1 MSYAGQRV
9 LVAGGA
15 GFIGAHLV
23 RALLGD
29 GAEEVTVVDNYR
41 TASADSLTPASRLKV
56 LQHDIVEPLQLD
68 GPLDVIFNLAC
79 PASPVHYQADPI
91 ATWRS
96 SVYGT
101 DNLLTLARS
110 KGARLV
116 QASTSEVYG
125 DPLESPQAE
134 TYRGNTSF
142 LGPRAC
148 YDEGKR
154 AAESLLMDF
163 HRVHGMD
170 VRIARLFNTYGPGMA
185 EQDGRVVSNFIVQ
198 ALRGEALTVYGN
210 GRQTRSFCY
219 VSDTVRGLMA
229 LGLREGLSGEVVN
242 LGNPNE
248 VTILTLAEE
257 LGRLIG
263 VPTSYTHCPVP
274 PDDPRRRCP
283 DISRARRLLD
293 WGAEVALSEGLAA
306 TIADFR
312 TRLDRRGKTLTG
324 AESP

>member
-1 MSYAGQRV
+1 
-9 LVAGGA
+9 
-15 GFIGAHLV
+15 
-23 RALLGD
+23 
-29 GAEEVTVVDNYR
+29 
-41 TASADSLTPASRLKV
+41 
-56 LQHDIVEPLQLD
+56 
-68 GPLDVIFNLAC
+68 
-79 PASPVHYQADPI
+79 
-91 ATWRS
+91 
-96 SVYGT
+96 
-101 DNLLTLARS
+101 
-110 KGARLV
+110 
-116 QASTSEVYG
+116 
-125 DPLESPQAE
+125 
-134 TYRGNTSF
+134 
-142 LGPRAC
+142 
-148 YDEGKR
+148 
-154 AAESLLMDF
+154 
-163 HRVHGMD
+163 MD

>member
-1 MSYAGQRV
+1 MSYSGQRV

-41 TASADSLTPASRLKV
+41 TASADSLTPAPQLKV
-56 LQHDIVEPLQLD
+56 LQHDIIVPLQLD

-163 HRVHGMD
+163 HRVHGTD

-248 VTILTLAEE
+248 VTILALAEE
-257 LGRLIG
+257 LSRLIG
-263 VPTSYTHCPVP
+263 VATSHTHCPLP
-274 PDDPRRRCP
+274 PDDPQRRCP
-283 DISRARRLLD
+283 DINRASRLLD
-293 WGAEVALSEGLAA
+293 WGPEVALSDGLAA

-312 TRLDRRGKTLTG
+312 TRLDRPGKTLTG

>member
-1 MSYAGQRV
+1 MSYSGQRV

>member
-41 TASADSLTPASRLKV
+41 TASADSLTPASRLRV
-56 LQHDIVEPLQLD
+56 LQHDIIEPLQLD

>member
-1 MSYAGQRV
+1 MSYSDLRV

-56 LQHDIVEPLQLD
+56 LQHDIIEPLQLD